1 MVREIY
7 ESELP
12 ELLELYLHLH
22 ETSVPQMTEH
32 LKSTWEN
39 IVKDKN
45 YHIIVKETDS
55 KIVASCVCL
64 IIPNL
69 TRGVR
74 PYALI
79 ENVVTH
85 AEHRGHGYAT
95 ECLDFAKEIAK
106 RENCYKM
113 MLLTSSKE
121 ESVLNFYK
129 NAGYN
134 CDDKTAFIQWL

>member
-64 IIPNL
+64 VIPNL

-85 AEHRGHGYAT
+85 AEHRGHGYASAA
-95 ECLDFAKEIAK
+95 L
-106 RENCYKM
+106 RELADAARVDATSFLCGQRRP
-113 MLLTSSKE
+113 LLIRS
-121 ESVLNFYK
+121 
-129 NAGYN
+129 
-134 CDDKTAFIQWL
+134 CR